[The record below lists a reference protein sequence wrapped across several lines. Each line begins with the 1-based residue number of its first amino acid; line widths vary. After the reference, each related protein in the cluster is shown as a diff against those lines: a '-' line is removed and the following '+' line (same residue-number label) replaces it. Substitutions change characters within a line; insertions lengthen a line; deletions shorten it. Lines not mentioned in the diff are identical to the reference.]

1 MKPTTFLAC
10 ALALVAVAGCHSK
23 QGDAAT
29 NAPAKVK
36 AVPPPKGGDWS
47 TVVTATPAG
56 GFMMGNPNAA
66 VKLIEYGSLT
76 CPHCREFDEKGV
88 PPLIANYVK
97 SGRVSWEFRNYV
109 RDAFDLAASLVAR
122 CNGEKTF
129 FPLSR
134 ALYNDQLTWVAKIQ
148 AVPPAQ
154 IEQLQNLPENQQFVE
169 LAKVAGFQDWA
180 AARGV
185 PVAKTNQCLANE
197 NSINQLVQM
206 TSDAT
211 SQFPDFPGT
220 PTFILNG
227 TMLEKTATWDKLEP
241 ELRKA
246 LGERG

>member
-1 MKPTTFLAC
+1 M
-10 ALALVAVAGCHSK
+10 S
-23 QGDAAT
+23 
-29 NAPAKVK
+29 
-36 AVPPPKGGDWS
+36 S
-47 TVVTATPAG
+47 
-56 GFMMGNPNAA
+56 
-66 VKLIEYGSLT
+66 
-76 CPHCREFDEKGV
+76 
-88 PPLIANYVK
+88 
-97 SGRVSWEFRNYV
+97 
-109 RDAFDLAASLVAR
+109 AASLVAR